1 MRFTLIKV
9 KPGGNTT
16 LKWEAENT
24 VDRNDSMETKVS
36 TDEAQP
42 ALEEALAALRPDVCK
57 LLDGLPKGW
66 ASSLEIRTLSFNW
79 KDGRYA
85 VVVSMV
91 RELGTNN
98 KPLNISTPQF
108 SQPADEEGEGGA
120 GIIPGSLGKKLARIF
135 ELADEL
141 RQDIGTRLDPQL
153 TLEMGDGK
161 EEDTDEP
168 EETDAEPEEGRT
180 FRAGEIPDEE
190 EVQEPE
196 EDVAPAAEGEDGP
209 TDAADDEEAPEGVEI
224 FRDGARRKLEA
235 GKTLIVVGSNG
246 IHSGD
251 HLRVLAISQDKKKVS
266 VALWADPKRV
276 PVGVVRL
283 DDLGWSQQHSGF
295 LAVHVDWAG
304 QEDEEPG
311 PFDAPASEEQEEAAV
326 AS

>member
-42 ALEEALAALRPDVCK
+42 ALEEALAALRPDICK
-57 LLDGLPKGW
+57 LLDKLPKGW
-66 ASSLEIRTLSFNW
+66 ASSVEIRTLSFNW
-79 KDGRYA
+79 KKGRYA
-85 VVVSMV
+85 MVVSMV

-120 GIIPGSLGKKLARIF
+120 GIIPGALGKKIARIF

-153 TLEMGDGK
+153 TLEIGDGEPA
-161 EEDTDEP
+161 EESGSAAAV
-168 EETDAEPEEGRT
+168 EEAEPEEEPT
-180 FRAGEIPDEE
+180 FRAGELPRDEE
-190 EVQEPE
+190 EE
-196 EDVAPAAEGEDGP
+196 EEEESDAAE
-209 TDAADDEEAPEGVEI
+209 DDSAGIEI
-224 FRDGARRKLEA
+224 FRDGARRKVQP
-235 GKTLIVVGSNG
+235 GKTLIVVGSSG

-251 HLRVLAISQDKKKVS
+251 HLRVLAIDQDKKRVS
-266 VALWADPKRV
+266 VAAWADEQRKPL
-276 PVGVVRL
+276 GIIAL
-283 DDLGWSQQHSGF
+283 DDLGWSQRHSGF
-295 LAVHVDWAG
+295 VAVHVDWAG
-304 QEDEEPG
+304 EVEEEPG
-311 PFDAPASEEQEEAAV
+311 PFDAPADEEQEEAV
-326 AS
+326 AAS